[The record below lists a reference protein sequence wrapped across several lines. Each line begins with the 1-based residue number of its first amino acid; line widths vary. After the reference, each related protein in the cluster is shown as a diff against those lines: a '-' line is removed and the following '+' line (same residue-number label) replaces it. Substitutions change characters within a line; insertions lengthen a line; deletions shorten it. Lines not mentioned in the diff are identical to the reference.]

1 MIRLTIPLI
10 PKKQIRSWV
19 VKLLHRTRLNKIAH
33 HTYYQYIH
41 SFDAANRDTL
51 PALEKSLSEVKKL
64 GGLEKGDYLEFG
76 VFKGYAFWYAQK
88 IAAQFEFD
96 NMRFF
101 GFDSFKGLPEIT
113 QPDQTSHN
121 EFYQGQFQCS
131 KNQVEK
137 NLNTKGVDWN
147 KTFLIEGYFDTSLT
161 QETKERYSLNKASLV
176 LIDCDLYA
184 STVDVLA
191 FLKEMLADGTILMF
205 DDWNCFNKDDSRGQ
219 RRAFR
224 EFLESQCEWNAQPFF
239 SYGLHGQVFVMR
251 KRALKKTQF

>member
-1 MIRLTIPLI
+1 MVQLTTPLT
-10 PKKQIRSWV
+10 PKKRMRSWV
-19 VKLLHRTRLNKIAH
+19 VRLLHRTRLNKLAH
-33 HTYYQYIH
+33 HIYYQYIH
-41 SFDAANRDTL
+41 SFDTANRDVL

-64 GGLEKGDYLEFG
+64 GVLEKGDYFEFG
-76 VFKGYAFWYAQK
+76 VFKGYAFWHAQK
-88 IAAQFEFD
+88 TASQLGFD
-96 NMRFF
+96 HMRFF
-101 GFDSFKGLPEIT
+101 GFDSFNGLPEIT

-121 EFYQGQFQCS
+121 EFYQGQFRCS

-137 NLNTKGVDWN
+137 NLNAKGVDWN

-161 QETKERYSLNKASLV
+161 QETKEKYSLAKVSLA

-205 DDWNCFNKDDSRGQ
+205 DDWNCFNKDDNRGQ

-224 EFLESQCEWNAQPFF
+224 EFLASQRAWEAQPFF
-239 SYGLHGQVFVMR
+239 SYGLYGQVFIMR
-251 KRALKKTQF
+251 KKALERN

>member
-1 MIRLTIPLI
+1 MSTTLI
-10 PKKQIRSWV
+10 PKKRIRSWV
-19 VKLLHRTRLNKIAH
+19 VKILQRTGLNKLAH
-33 HTYYQYIH
+33 HIFYQYVH
-41 SFDAANRDTL
+41 SFDTANRDLL
-51 PALEKSLSEVKKL
+51 PALEKSLTEVKRL
-64 GGLEKGDYLEFG
+64 GELEKGDYLEFG

-88 IAAQFEFD
+88 TASQFGFD
-96 NMRFF
+96 SMRFF
-101 GFDSFKGLPEIT
+101 GFDSFQGLPEIT

-121 EFYQGQFQCS
+121 EFYQGQFRCS

-137 NLNTKGVDWN
+137 NLNAKGVDWN

-161 QETKERYSLNKASLV
+161 QATKEKYRLNKVSLA

-191 FLKEMLADGTILMF
+191 FLKEMLVDGTILMF

-224 EFLESQCEWNAQPFF
+224 EFLESQCEWEAQPFF
-239 SYGLHGQVFVMR
+239 SYGLYGQVFIIR
-251 KRALKKTQF
+251 KNSRHKYLRQKW